1 MVKDGTTFIKL
12 QKMGMGDDA
21 IVDKKGMSK

>member
-12 QKMGMGDDA
+12 QKVGMGDGA
-21 IVDKKGMSK
+21 IVDKKGTPK